1 MKEQKTQRET
11 KAQIS
16 VKIPKALLNEIDR
29 TAKEQGVPRTKVIEY
44 RLHVTEN
51 PITPAIMAN
60 IQNVINL
67 SLEGAKTGS
76 QEKVNEAQMEANK
89 LCQL

>member
-29 TAKEQGVPRTKVIEY
+29 TAKEQGVPRTKIIEY

-51 PITPAIMAN
+51 PIMAN

-76 QEKVNEAQMEANK
+76 QEKVNEAQREANK

>member
-16 VKIPKALLNEIDR
+16 VKISKALLSDIDR
-29 TAKEQGVPRTKVIEY
+29 TAKEQGVPRTRIIEF
-44 RLHVTEN
+44 RLKATEN
-51 PITPAIMAN
+51 PITPAIMAH

-76 QEKVNEAQMEANK
+76 PQKVHAAQKEANK
-89 LCQL
+89 LWQL